1 MDPLVGGR
9 QVVLVEEEDVAFGLL
24 PDPLDAPL
32 VEPDPPPLVELDVP
46 PLVELESPPEPV
58 VVESLFDESDFV
70 AVELPPPSAPLLRE
84 SVR

>member
-32 VEPDPPPLVELDVP
+32 DEPDPPPLVESDAP
-46 PLVELESPPEPV
+46 PLVELESLPEPV
-58 VVESLFDESDFV
+58 FVESLFDESDFAV
-70 AVELPPPSAPLLRE
+70 VELPAPSEPLLRE